1 MALPSL
7 ADVIFVIVLLIPG
20 FITLS
25 LFRWFAILERK
36 LSEYRLIL
44 WSLVF
49 SLIIYAVFSW
59 HTGIND
65 IDSIR
70 DNMLIPENLAKILA
84 LSLTF
89 GFVPGLIV
97 RFGRARF
104 RGHSVVRGDC
114 WEACMTQASKEGSWV
129 IVYTEDGHEYKG
141 ILHYNGGGGFPREI
155 SIRRPKLILRDD
167 RWKVSKEF
175 KMGKEILFQE
185 DDIQRIVF
193 FKEV

>member
-25 LFRWFAILERK
+25 LLRWLAILEKK
-36 LSEYRLIL
+36 LSEYQLIL

-49 SLIIYAVFSW
+49 SLFIYAIFSW

-70 DNMLIPENLAKILA
+70 DNILIPENLAEILA
-84 LSLTF
+84 LGLTF
-89 GFVPGLIV
+89 GAVPGLIV
-97 RFGRARF
+97 RLTF
-104 RGHSVVRGDC
+104 RRHFVRGDC
-114 WEACMTQASKEGSWV
+114 WEASLKLASKKGSWV
-129 IVYTEDGHEYKG
+129 IVCTKDGHEYKG
-141 ILHYNGGGGFPREI
+141 ILHYSGGGDSPREI
-155 SIRRPKLILRDD
+155 SIRRPKLILRDKKL
-167 RWKVSKEF
+167 KVSKEV

-185 DDIQRIVF
+185 KDVQRIVF